1 MHPWIKEAGKHN
13 LVLLG
18 AGNSAAAGLP
28 TSKQLATIVLDEAKK
43 WHPPYAEVIGTI
55 ADEAD
60 RAELNVE
67 ELHRLVVKRSEL
79 EILAPEPTNPT
90 VALNHAQI
98 ASDLVVHSVQRIL
111 DDSSVEAVG
120 NAAFMRSLLTKSV
133 QTIVS
138 LNYDQLLE
146 VVASSSGSP
155 ISTDAELWDGSYTWP
170 SKRSTPRYLKLHGS
184 LDWRSD
190 VATPVINAGNPFL
203 PPRIVV
209 GATQLTSDNKTAR
222 ADASLIFGGV
232 NKLTSWGPYPALMN
246 AFREDLSHTRTVTV
260 VGYAFGDD
268 HVNQALIRWL
278 SLSEDHRLIVV
289 DYEKPSQEFG
299 FFSEYFW
306 LDQGVDLPFCEE
318 YLRAHVE
325 FIRGDARTVVPNI
338 FGEIN

>member
-1 MHPWIKEAGKHN
+1 MHEWIIEAGKRN

-28 TSKQLATIVLDEAKK
+28 TSKQLAAMVLEQAEK
-43 WHPPYAEVIGTI
+43 WHAPYAEVMQTI

-60 RAELNVE
+60 RQELNVE
-67 ELHRLVVKRSEL
+67 ELHGLVVRKAEL
-79 EILAPEPTNPT
+79 GILTPEPTNPT
-90 VALNHAQI
+90 VALNRAQI
-98 ASDLVVHSVQRIL
+98 ASELIVHSVQQIL
-111 DDSSVEAVG
+111 DDSSIEAIG
-120 NAAFMRSLLTKSV
+120 NAAFMSSLLTDSV

-155 ISTDAELWDGSYTWP
+155 VSTDAELWDGSYNWP
-170 SKRSTPRYLKLHGS
+170 PNESKPRYLKIHGS
-184 LDWRSD
+184 LDWRSH
-190 VATPVINAGNPFL
+190 AAMRVINSENPFL
-203 PPRIVV
+203 TPRIVA
-209 GATQLTSDNKTAR
+209 GKTRLTSDNKTAQ

-246 AFREDLSHTRTVTV
+246 AFREDLNHARTVTV
-260 VGYAFGDD
+260 IGYAFGDD
-268 HVNQALIRWL
+268 HVNQALIRWM

-289 DYEKPSQEFG
+289 DYEKPTQEFG

-306 LDQGVDLPFCEE
+306 LDQGVNLPFYEE

-325 FIRGDARTVVPNI
+325 FIRGDARTVVPEI
-338 FGEIN
+338 FGETN